1 MGTQSITQLEEKLNL
16 YTTALN
22 NANQG
27 TEDHI
32 RLLKKVIT
40 TEAMLSKARGTNT
53 NSSDEN
59 FKRAEVLKEID
70 EFHRQQQVIIKKR
83 YAESLDDKD
92 VCLKKMDAE
101 EIRYQLASIKR
112 LREHGQL
119 TSEEEL
125 KIQDVLIG
133 MKEDGEKRTQA
144 ASDSLYK
151 KYNDFYEQ
159 WDKDTAQFAK
169 DAGEYWDLPE
179 EFKAKQLAYDYWLE
193 SSYEGKMQKFKDDL
207 DQKLICQQEYHD
219 KVAALE
225 KERAEKQFQQLEDY
239 ARAATTIMDAVGSMY
254 EAAKNRELAAAGKN
268 DKVKEAIEKK
278 YARRQQK
285 IATIQTIIEGVMEIA
300 RVNSNVGV
308 NTDLTQSLRAIL
320 AIAAIARTA
329 ANVAVIQSQQFSKG
343 KYPILGSSDSRLYQA
358 SMMGRIKTGY
368 YTKPTLGLF
377 SEREPE
383 IVIDGPTTRNIIAN
397 FPQIMDAINAARVTQ
412 YSAGRYPDLG
422 GSIVSNDEMIG
433 LLKANL
439 QMMREVQEAHRSP
452 AIVSFKSFQE
462 RLSEYDIIKARTILR

>member
-1 MGTQSITQLEEKLNL
+1 
-16 YTTALN
+16 
-22 NANQG
+22 
-27 TEDHI
+27 
-32 RLLKKVIT
+32 
-40 TEAMLSKARGTNT
+40 
-53 NSSDEN
+53 
-59 FKRAEVLKEID
+59 
-70 EFHRQQQVIIKKR
+70 
-83 YAESLDDKD
+83 
-92 VCLKKMDAE
+92 
-101 EIRYQLASIKR
+101 LASIKR

-144 ASDSLYK
+144 ASDALYK
-151 KYNDFYEQ
+151 QSNDFYEQ

-207 DQKLICQQEYHD
+207 DAKLICQQEYHD

-268 DKVKEAIEKK
+268 DKAKEAIEKK
-278 YARRQQK
+278 NARRQKK
-285 IATIQTIIEGVMEIA
+285 IAAIQTIIKGVMEIA

-308 NTDLTQSLRAIL
+308 NADLAQSLRAIL
-320 AIAAIARTA
+320 TSAAIGRTT

-343 KYPILGSSDSRLYQA
+343 KYPVLGSSDNRLYQA
-358 SMMGRIKTGY
+358 SMIGRVKTGY
-368 YTKPTLGLF
+368 YSKPTLGLF

-383 IVIDGPTTRNIIAN
+383 IVIDGPNTRNIMAN
-397 FPQIMDAINAARVTQ
+397 FPQIMDAIIAARFNH

-439 QMMREVQEAHRSP
+439 RMMQVVKEVHRRPSV
-452 AIVSFKSFQE
+452 VSFQSIREKEQE
-462 RLSEYDIIKARTILR
+462 FESIRTETRLG